1 MQLLKDDIL
10 LKFLMTETEED
21 QKIRAGSGS
30 QRSRKG
36 YIGHLVTICRKIQEY
51 ASKNPA
57 VDKLAESI

>member
-1 MQLLKDDIL
+1 
-10 LKFLMTETEED
+10 MTETEED

-51 ASKNPA
+51 ISKNPA